1 MLDRILIEAFRRIG
15 IEARIVFTPTERSLV
30 EVNEGKLDAEM
41 NRIAGMEINYP
52 NLVQVPEPNMQMH
65 FVAFSKKE
73 FPISDW
79 NSLAGLKIGLVNGW
93 KILERNTRGL
103 PFVSRVVR
111 EDQLFEMLNRGR
123 LDVALYS
130 KLNGYELINKYGYTG
145 IKHLEPPLA
154 SKDMFLYLHNK
165 HAALAPKVAAALRA
179 MKQDGT
185 YDRIVAETT
194 GR

>member
-73 FPISDW
+73 FSISDW